1 MGNIPSVQAGTAVSE
16 DKQQKAALLDKELQN
31 AGFSES
37 KIDQM
42 ISDANDIIGCGPE
55 CQRQRRINELQ
66 RDVNEAKSQI
76 ANAPSD
82 LRRAEQALITF
93 QNGSAAY
100 TDEMRQR
107 YSAEAKDIILEKKIN
122 FQKNLRNTNTLID
135 ELETSEVYVDNAKEL
150 LDVKLNKKNT
160 LEKDIDTNTGIVRT
174 NNRRGEYKDEQIT
187 FYQRILTWFKILY
200 YILLV
205 VMIIRIYMKGA
216 LSNKFQWLLI
226 AMFAT
231 FPLTLSPFYNFLV
244 LIITG
249 VKQLF

>member
-1 MGNIPSVQAGTAVSE
+1 MGNIPSIQAGTAVSE
-16 DKQQKAALLDKELQN
+16 QKQQKAALLDTELQN

-42 ISDANDIIGCGPE
+42 LSDANDIIGCGPE

-66 RDVNEAKSQI
+66 RDVNEAKSHI
-76 ANAPSD
+76 TNAPSD

-107 YSAEAKDIILEKKIN
+107 YSVEAKDMVLEKKIS

-160 LEKDIDTNTGIVRT
+160 IEKDIDTNTGIVRT

-187 FYQRILTWFKILY
+187 FYQRILTWFRILY

-216 LSNKFQWLLI
+216 LSNKSQWLLI

-231 FPLTLSPFYNFLV
+231 IPFILSPLYNFLV